1 MTILTVP
8 DMSCGHCKVS
18 ILSALSGVAEAGEVA
33 VDLAAKTVTVTG
45 SAQPAALIRALEA
58 VGFPAAVLAPK

>member
-8 DMSCGHCKVS
+8 DMSCGHCKASV
-18 ILSALSGVAEAGEVA
+18 LSALSGVAGANDVA

-58 VGFPAAVLAPK
+58 VGFPAAVLAPR

>member
-8 DMSCGHCKVS
+8 DMSCGHCKASV
-18 ILSALSGVAEAGEVA
+18 LSALAGLPDAGEVA

-45 SAQPAALIRALEA
+45 AAAPATLIRALDA
-58 VGFPAAVLAPK
+58 VGFPASVLAAT